1 MSLGLPVTLPRMS
14 DQSDISAMREIGWQ
28 DELPSHPLAR
38 VVAQHRSGYEIHD
51 GHGVQ
56 PAQPAGEFLRPG
68 LEPEQR
74 PAVGDF
80 VHFKA
85 GKPAEIET
93 IVPRRSMLVRAAAGE
108 RYQRQMI
115 ATNIDTVMVLTGL
128 DGDFNPQRIERYLL
142 LVAGSGVQP
151 VVLLTKADAVDD
163 GDARA
168 ADLRTRLP
176 DGTPVLAINAKSVT
190 SISVLAPWLG
200 PGMTVALVGSS
211 GAGKST
217 LTNTLLG
224 EARMDTGTVRARDSR
239 GRHTTTHR
247 ALLKLPGGACLIDTP
262 GMRELK
268 LTGEESLDSFADI
281 EKLAQQCRFN
291 DCAHEGEPGC
301 AVRVAIDAG
310 NLDPNRMRN
319 YAKLNDEHRQQ
330 AANRSARMERKA
342 DSASQAGRRR
352 RNARDRQHDDDDM
365 E

>member
-1 MSLGLPVTLPRMS
+1 MLTGKPACCYSR
-14 DQSDISAMREIGWQ
+14 AMNAATDMGDIGWQ
-28 DELPSHPLAR
+28 GELPARPLAR

-51 GHGVQ
+51 GQ
-56 PAQPAGEFLRPG
+56 SIQAAQPAGQFLKPG

-80 VHFKA
+80 VHFQA
-85 GKPAEIET
+85 GEPIEIDT

-108 RYQRQMI
+108 RYQRQLI

-128 DGDFNPQRIERYLL
+128 DGDYNPKRIERYLL
-142 LVAGSGVQP
+142 LIAGSGVQA
-151 VVLLTKADAVDD
+151 VVLLTKADASDN
-163 GDARA
+163 AAERA
-168 ADLRTRLP
+168 EELRMRLP
-176 DGTPVLAINAKSVT
+176 DDTPVLAINAKSAD
-190 SISVLAPWLG
+190 SIMTLSPWLG

-224 EARMDTGTVRARDSR
+224 EARMDIGAVRTNDSR

-268 LTGEESLDSFADI
+268 LTGEESLDSFADV
-281 EKLAQQCRFN
+281 EELARQCRFN
-291 DCAHEGEPGC
+291 DCAHESEPGC
-301 AVRVAIDAG
+301 AVQSAIDDG
-310 NLDPNRMRN
+310 RLDANRWQN
-319 YAKLNDEHRQQ
+319 YAKLNGEHRQQ
-330 AANRSARMERKA
+330 AASRQARLERKA
-342 DSASQAGRRR
+342 DAASQARRKR
-352 RNARDRQHDDDDM
+352 RGAHDWKRNQDDG